1 MRLAEEL
8 KQLLQDTESERGGA
22 PGGIVRK
29 QDLHPELRAWI
40 AAKRKLELTLPTG
53 AIIDVPDADQIPA
66 FLKILDDVLVGNNVW
81 LYGPAGTGKTTLAK
95 KVANTLL
102 STRFPNKDQ
111 YPFVVINCNQWTS
124 PIDLIGGQ
132 TIEGYKE
139 GRLIDAWREGKILI
153 LDEITKLDPN
163 TAGIVN
169 DALALSDK
177 SGKDS
182 VIYNGDGKAIEK
194 HPDFGCIAAANT
206 TGRGTSASYGGN
218 NKQDASLLDRFSSN
232 FYEIGFN
239 KELEQSLVAP
249 KVFEIADQIRDQ
261 LIRLQSQEIMSLRT
275 MLQLNK
281 IYLLEME
288 RETGKKPKV
297 KGGKT
302 LKDALD
308 NYFGVMPLDQANQI
322 KEEVKLDAFLHSYK
336 DREAFL
342 DYYTA
347 IT

>member
-1 MRLAEEL
+1 M
-8 KQLLQDTESERGGA
+8 
-22 PGGIVRK
+22 
-29 QDLHPELRAWI
+29 
-40 AAKRKLELTLPTG
+40 
-53 AIIDVPDADQIPA
+53 PDADQIPA
-66 FLKILDDVLVGNNVW
+66 FFKILDDLLVGNNVW

-95 KVANTLL
+95 RVANALL
-102 STRFPNKDQ
+102 AQRFPTKSD

-139 GRLIDAWREGKILI
+139 GRLIDAWQKGKILI
-153 LDEITKLDPN
+153 LDELTKLDPN
-163 TAGIVN
+163 TAGIIN

-182 VIYNGDGKAIEK
+182 VIYNGEGTPIEK

-218 NKQDASLLDRFSSN
+218 NKQDASLLDRFSGN
-232 FYEIGFN
+232 FYQIGFN
-239 KELEQSLVAP
+239 KELEQALVAP
-249 KVFEIADQIRDQ
+249 KVFEICDQIRDQ
-261 LIRLQSQEIMSLRT
+261 LIGLQSQEIMSLRS
-275 MLQLNK
+275 MLQFNK

-297 KGGKT
+297 KGGKS
-302 LKDALD
+302 LEDALA
-308 NYFGVMPLDQANQI
+308 NYFGVMPSDQARQI
-322 KEEVKLDAFLHSYK
+322 KEEVALDAFLRSYK

-342 DYYTA
+342 DYYTS

>member
-1 MRLAEEL
+1 MKLAEEL
-8 KQLLQDTESERGGA
+8 KQLLTDTKEQGGTTA
-22 PGGIVRK
+22 GGTVRK
-29 QDLHPELRAWI
+29 EHLHPELRNWI
-40 AAKRKLELTLPTG
+40 AQKKKVALTLPTQV
-53 AIIDVPDADQIPA
+53 IVDVPDTDQMPS
-66 FLKILDDVLVGNNVW
+66 FLKIIDDTLLGNNVW

-95 KVANTLL
+95 KVASTLL
-102 STRFPNKDQ
+102 SGRFSPPND

-169 DALALSDK
+169 DALALT
-177 SGKDS
+177 GKAAA
-182 VIYNGDGKAIEK
+182 VISNGDGLPIQK

-218 NKQDASLLDRFSSN
+218 NKQDASLLDRFSGS

-239 KELEQSLVAP
+239 KELEQALVAP
-249 KVFEIADQIRDQ
+249 KVFEICDQIRDQ

-281 IYLLEME
+281 VYLLEME

-308 NYFGVMPLDQANQI
+308 NYFGVMPKDQAIQI
-322 KEEVKLDAFLHSYK
+322 KEEVKLDAFTRSYK

-342 DYYTA
+342 DYYTSV
-347 IT
+347 T